1 MLERVQLAVQL
12 AASPLEEA
20 MRSNLA
26 AEDIARRAQVSP
38 SHEPLALLGSL
49 PRCGPASETT
59 VPWARPPWQLWRDGG
74 GASAPGAL
82 PPPAQRPGVR
92 PGVPTSPPLPS
103 GEREAHSECVGSS
116 FSLTQSTITQGLSPY
131 L

>member
-12 AASPLEEA
+12 AAAPLEEA

-38 SHEPLALLGSL
+38 SHEPLALLGSP

-59 VPWARPPWQLWRDGG
+59 APWARPPGSCGVMVVGLVHL
-74 GASAPGAL
+74 APHVL
-82 PPPAQRPGVR
+82 LPGV
-92 PGVPTSPPLPS
+92 L
-103 GEREAHSECVGSS
+103 E
-116 FSLTQSTITQGLSPY
+116 
-131 L
+131 